1 MERAT
6 GFALLL
12 LLLACVTA
20 TQVQAQACRWDGTAP
35 FCDGECGADESDTMR
50 SAVGGPGI
58 DRIESVN
65 RFGNDCATGTKAL
78 CCKTPGRS
86 CRWDGTAPFCD
97 GGCRAG
103 ESPAEPP
110 PDSSSGMAC
119 ATGSKVYC
127 CRVTSA
133 PPIHQPFGTTPPPPP
148 PLPPAPAAPTGCRV
162 SPASTPRCGAL
173 SIECDRPL
181 PVANQILIGSG
192 AGTRVLRTV
201 PELGLI
207 QGEYINEGSAVLTV
221 CAKNEG
227 GMSCGERFAA
237 TLGPTLC
244 VNPPVHPVCPSGSR
258 PCPGKGCI
266 PNNRRCDL
274 IQ

>member
-1 MERAT
+1 MERTT
-6 GFALLL
+6 GFVLT
-12 LLLACVTA
+12 LLLACATA
-20 TQVQAQACRWDGTAP
+20 TPVQAQVCRWDGTAP

-50 SAVGGPGI
+50 AGVGGPGI

-65 RFGNDCATGTKAL
+65 RFGSECVTGTKAL

-103 ESPAEPP
+103 ESPAQPP
-110 PDSSSGMAC
+110 PDSSSGAAC

-127 CRVTSA
+127 CRSAPTSA
-133 PPIHQPFGTTPPPPP
+133 VRLPVETPPP
-148 PLPPAPAAPTGCRV
+148 PLPPPPSAPTGCRI

-181 PVANQILIGSG
+181 PVANQILIGGGS
-192 AGTRVLRTV
+192 GTRVLRTV
-201 PELGLI
+201 PELGLV
-207 QGEYINEGSAVLTV
+207 QGEYMNEGSAVLTV
-221 CAKNEG
+221 CARNEG
-227 GMSCGERFAA
+227 GTRCSERFTAS
-237 TLGPTLC
+237 LGPTLC
-244 VNPPVHPVCPSGSR
+244 VNPPVHAVCPSGSR

-266 PNNRRCDL
+266 PNSQRCDP